1 MPIDLDLYRREVRV
15 AIKPDVRLSVV
26 DIAPDFYK
34 NTFLFLHG
42 FGGNAMQWQ
51 YQLDTLSHTQR
62 VIAPDLR
69 GHGLSDK
76 PHSDYSLSEILAD
89 LEAILDVFGITSRII
104 LVGHSFGSALAAEFS
119 ITRPKRVE
127 KLILIA
133 AATRYKINPLYRT
146 LLKFPEK
153 SLDLVAPFVRKQL
166 WAPPYVLK
174 SMHTRSVSDWD
185 GPQRYPLVSVP
196 TLVIRGHMDR
206 VFEKPQFE
214 EVPRLITQIEDIDV
228 GASGHMVMLERSEAT
243 NRAITRFLGEEKSS
257 WSQSGLSRED
267 PSKGLLV
274 KERPWLPYY
283 DEGVP
288 DTISIPRATLPDLL
302 GATARRFASKTA
314 VLYEG
319 RKLSYRTLYHSANR
333 FAQGLRQAGVQK
345 GDRVLIWL
353 PNLPQTV
360 IAFYGTLK
368 SGAVVVHPTPEV
380 SAEELAMRLHDS
392 GARLMV
398 VDQARLS
405 IAIKAAEIRLQ
416 EGSWLKIIVAEPEEY
431 LPLPGRLRTWFLRIG
446 KKQSPVP
453 PSPQLDIQTFQ
464 AFLHSQS
471 KESPEGEIS
480 PKELALIQYTGGGDS
495 PTLGVML
502 SHRNLLANV
511 LQTRHWMPEAVE
523 GEEKFLCLVP
533 IIHSYGLTVAMNLPI
548 ALGASLIIPAKSE
561 TRDILQTIQRFQ
573 PTVFP
578 GVPQIFLALID
589 IPEVRMYFGSIKLCI
604 SGSSPLPIEVLEA
617 FEKITKSKLIEG
629 YGLTEASPVTHLN
642 PLSGSRKVGSIGLPI
657 PSTEARLVDLR
668 TGRRTMP
675 VGQIGELAVRGPQ
688 VMQGYWN
695 NPDATQRALSP
706 DGWLLTGDVAQMDN
720 EGYFRIIARKTD
732 MWYPSRPDAPAFP
745 RDVEEVLYEIPQ
757 IKEAAVVIVAGQP
770 FAFVISKKERPTADS
785 VIAYC
790 KRRLPPELVPRLV
803 IFSDE
808 FPRGLLGR
816 VLRRE
821 LANRL
826 EESHKNP
833 GDISPKPGYPSV

>member
-26 DIAPDFYK
+26 DIAPDYYK
-34 NTFLFLHG
+34 HTFLFLHG

-51 YQLDTLSHTQR
+51 YQLETLSHTQR

-89 LEAILDVFGITSRII
+89 LEAILDVFGITGKII
-104 LVGHSFGSALAAEFS
+104 IAGHSFGGALATELS

-133 AATRYKINPLYRT
+133 ATTHYKINPLYRT

-153 SLDLVAPFVRKQL
+153 SLNLIAPFVRKQL
-166 WAPPYVLK
+166 WAPPYALK
-174 SMHTRSVSDWD
+174 SMHTRAVSTWD
-185 GPQRYPLVSVP
+185 GRQRYPLISVP

-214 EVPRLITQIEDIDV
+214 EVPRLIPQIEDIDV

-243 NRAITRFLGEEKSS
+243 NRAIARFLDEEKPSWSHSRKTGEEPAAS
-257 WSQSGLSRED
+257 
-267 PSKGLLV
+267 LLI

-283 DEGVP
+283 DEDVP
-288 DTISIPRATLPDLL
+288 DTISIPQATLPDLL
-302 GATARRFASKTA
+302 GATARRFPSRPAI
-314 VLYEG
+314 VYEG
-319 RKLSYRTLYHSANR
+319 RELSYRTLNQFANR
-333 FAQGLRQAGVQK
+333 FAQGLQQLGVQK

-353 PNLPQTV
+353 PNLPQSV
-360 IAFYGTLK
+360 IAFFGTLK
-368 SGAVVVHPTPEV
+368 SGAVVVHPTPDLTAEV
-380 SAEELAMRLHDS
+380 LALRLRES
-392 GARLMV
+392 GARLMLV
-398 VDQARLS
+398 EQSKLS
-405 IAIKAAEIRLQ
+405 TAVKAAEIRLQ
-416 EGSWLKIIVAEPEEY
+416 EGFRVQIIVADPDEY
-431 LPLPGRLRTWFLRIG
+431 LPNLARLRAWLLHMGEKQPLGRLNT
-446 KKQSPVP
+446 
-453 PSPQLDIQTFQ
+453 QLDIQTFKT
-464 AFLHSQS
+464 FLHNQS
-471 KESPEGEIS
+471 KESLEGEIS
-480 PKELALIQYTGGGDS
+480 PKELALIQYTAGSDS
-495 PTLGVML
+495 SALGVML

-511 LQTRHWMPEAVE
+511 LQARHWMPQALE
-523 GEEKFLCLVP
+523 GKEKFLCLVP

-548 ALGASLIIPAKSE
+548 ALGASLIIPAKSA
-561 TRDILQTIQRFQ
+561 TGDILQAIQRFQ
-573 PTVFP
+573 PTIFP
-578 GVPQIFLALID
+578 GIPQIFLAISD
-589 IPEVRMYFGSIKLCI
+589 FPEVRKYFGSIKLCI
-604 SGSSPLPIEVLEA
+604 SGSSPLPIEVQEA

-629 YGLTEASPVTHLN
+629 YGLTEASPITHLN
-642 PLSGSRKVGSIGLPI
+642 PLSGTRKAGSIGLPL

-688 VMQGYWN
+688 VMQGYWK
-695 NPDATQRALSP
+695 NPDATRRALSP

-833 GDISPKPGYPSV
+833 GDIAPKPGYPSM